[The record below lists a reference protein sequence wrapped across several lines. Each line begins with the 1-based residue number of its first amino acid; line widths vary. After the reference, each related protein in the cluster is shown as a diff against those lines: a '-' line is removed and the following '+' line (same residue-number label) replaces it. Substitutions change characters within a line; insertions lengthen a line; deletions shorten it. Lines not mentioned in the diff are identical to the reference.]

1 VQVIVQR
8 AFLTG
13 GAIQEVGKRLD
24 LPDRDA
30 RELIATGKCE
40 AAQPLPAQA
49 GPMTTDTTPGLVL
62 GKKGK
67 SNAGQ

>member
-1 VQVIVQR
+1 MLR

-13 GAIQEVGKRLD
+13 GAIQEVGKGLD
-24 LPDRDA
+24 LPERLA

-40 AAQPLPAQA
+40 AAAALPAQA
-49 GPMTTDTTPGLVL
+49 GPMTTNTVPGLVP

-67 SNAGQ
+67 SDAGQ